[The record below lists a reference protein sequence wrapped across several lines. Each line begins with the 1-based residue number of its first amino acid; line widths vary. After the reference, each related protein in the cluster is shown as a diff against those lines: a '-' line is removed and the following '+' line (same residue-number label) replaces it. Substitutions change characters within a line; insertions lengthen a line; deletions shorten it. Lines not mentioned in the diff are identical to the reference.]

1 MNYLTETILSLQHIC
16 KEFSGNQVLKDVSM
30 DIRAGEIH
38 ALIGENGAGK
48 STLMNI
54 LFGMPVIH
62 STGGFTGK
70 IEFDGEEVQIL
81 TPHDAMSR
89 GIGMVH
95 QEFMLIPGFT
105 ITENIKLNREITAP
119 TPVSR
124 IFGKNLEKLDVEQM
138 NKDSRKALD
147 TMDMGIAEY
156 TQVAGLPVG
165 HMQFVEIAREIDKT
179 GVRLLVF
186 DEPTAVLTEAE
197 TQNLLAAIRRL
208 AAQGIGIIFISHRL
222 DEIIQVSD
230 RVTILRDGELV
241 TTKDTKDTSA
251 IEIAQMMVGRALTID
266 RASDTKREI
275 SDEVF
280 LDVKH
285 LRVNMPGEEVK
296 GVDLQVRKGEIVG
309 IGGLAGQ
316 GKLGIANGI
325 MGVYPADG
333 EVTFQGKKLELN
345 NAKAA
350 IKAGLGFVSED
361 RKGTG
366 LLLDSGIDLN
376 IVFTAMQTE
385 DAFLKKIGPI
395 KVRDKK
401 AIREHAE
408 KMIQELD
415 IRCTSPA
422 QLAGALS
429 GGNQQKVCVAKALTQ
444 HPQLLLVSEP
454 TRGIDI
460 GAKKLILDLLLKL
473 SEEQGMTIVMTSSEL
488 AELRS
493 ICDRILIICEG
504 KVAGELLPTASDA
517 EFGLMMS
524 GASTEAIAAARA
536 NAEQGG
542 ES

>member
-1 MNYLTETILSLQHIC
+1 MTETILSLQHIC

-124 IFGKNLEKLDVEQM
+124 IFGKSLEKLDVEQM

-208 AAQGIGIIFISHRL
+208 AAQGIGIIFI
-222 DEIIQVSD
+222 
-230 RVTILRDGELV
+230 
-241 TTKDTKDTSA
+241 
-251 IEIAQMMVGRALTID
+251 
-266 RASDTKREI
+266 
-275 SDEVF
+275 
-280 LDVKH
+280 
-285 LRVNMPGEEVK
+285 
-296 GVDLQVRKGEIVG
+296 
-309 IGGLAGQ
+309 
-316 GKLGIANGI
+316 
-325 MGVYPADG
+325 
-333 EVTFQGKKLELN
+333 
-345 NAKAA
+345 
-350 IKAGLGFVSED
+350 
-361 RKGTG
+361 
-366 LLLDSGIDLN
+366 
-376 IVFTAMQTE
+376 
-385 DAFLKKIGPI
+385 
-395 KVRDKK
+395 
-401 AIREHAE
+401 
-408 KMIQELD
+408 
-415 IRCTSPA
+415 
-422 QLAGALS
+422 
-429 GGNQQKVCVAKALTQ
+429 
-444 HPQLLLVSEP
+444 
-454 TRGIDI
+454 
-460 GAKKLILDLLLKL
+460 
-473 SEEQGMTIVMTSSEL
+473 
-488 AELRS
+488 
-493 ICDRILIICEG
+493 
-504 KVAGELLPTASDA
+504 
-517 EFGLMMS
+517 
-524 GASTEAIAAARA
+524 
-536 NAEQGG
+536 
-542 ES
+542 